1 MSGLILLLSLVW
13 NTRSISKK
21 SIRQIS
27 YLQAFYSDKEDDSL
41 EKILEKHKNVFQED
55 GNTGLMDQVVAAS
68 QKAKIKRL
76 TKVFITLSLEDVA
89 ER

>member
-1 MSGLILLLSLVW
+1 MTKQKKVFEEDGTAGLI
-13 NTRSISKK
+13 
-21 SIRQIS
+21 
-27 YLQAFYSDKEDDSL
+27 A
-41 EKILEKHKNVFQED
+41 
-55 GNTGLMDQVVAAS
+55 QVVDAS